1 MGHVHVVAKLTSPVT
16 NESEVVESLVDTGA
30 TFTTIPVSLSDK
42 LKLPHITKR
51 KVRTASGEEELNES
65 YLIIEI
71 LGKKTTTP
79 VLISKKPDRVLIGA
93 LTLEALAFKVDPK
106 TGKLEK
112 TELLLLPLKF
122 NPPKPPRRA
131 S

>member
-1 MGHVHVVAKLTSPVT
+1 MGRVHVVAKLTSPVT

-30 TFTTIPVSLSDK
+30 TFTTIPVSLSEK

-71 LGKKTTTP
+71 LGEKTTTP
-79 VLISKKPDRVLIGA
+79 VLISERLDRILIGA

-112 TELLLLPLKF
+112 TELLLLPLKWQ
-122 NPPKPPRRA
+122 PT
-131 S
+131 

>member
-30 TFTTIPVSLSDK
+30 TFTTIPISLSDK
-42 LKLPHITKR
+42 LKLQHITKR

-71 LGKKTTTP
+71 LGEKTTTP
-79 VLISKKPDRVLIGA
+79 VLISEKLDRILIGA

-112 TELLLLPLKF
+112 TELLLLPLKGQ
-122 NPPKPPRRA
+122 PT
-131 S
+131 

>member
-30 TFTTIPVSLSDK
+30 TFTTIPTSLSDK

-71 LGKKTTTP
+71 LGEKTTTP
-79 VLISKKPDRVLIGA
+79 VLISEKLDRILIGA

-112 TELLLLPLKF
+112 TELLLLPLKGQLT
-122 NPPKPPRRA
+122 
-131 S
+131 

>member
-1 MGHVHVVAKLTSPVT
+1 MRHVHVVAKLTSPVT

-30 TFTTIPVSLSDK
+30 TFATIPVSLSDK
-42 LKLPHITKR
+42 LKSPHITKR

-71 LGKKTTTP
+71 LGEKTTTP
-79 VLISKKPDRVLIGA
+79 VLISEKLDRISIGA

-112 TELLLLPLKF
+112 TELLLLPLKGQ
-122 NPPKPPRRA
+122 PPKPPP
-131 S
+131 

>member
-30 TFTTIPVSLSDK
+30 TFTTIPISLSDK

-71 LGKKTTTP
+71 LGEKTTTP

-106 TGKLEK
+106 AGKLEK
-112 TELLLLPLKF
+112 TELLLLPLKCQ
-122 NPPKPPRRA
+122 PT
-131 S
+131 